1 MRDVLP
7 CRSVLLAVLV
17 SSVALASGPYDK
29 VVIRTEKISDHPGN
43 PTSSVYVSGQIA
55 TVLHFEKDVDPAKTK
70 LLGWEGRFEPLV
82 VGGKMVV
89 IMPIR
94 DLNRDEA
101 VPLLVTLA
109 DGTELPFIVKP
120 QSFEEWGFT
129 DHQINVFKDTD
140 SYNAVR
146 SELYDTLKKER
157 ALSEENQRLKK
168 EENSVDHALATLLL
182 NDEVKKTP
190 FTRTKFYRFDNEDM
204 DIKVAIFAGPGK
216 AAVVVYLA
224 NTYYGGD
231 WKFDGAYVTR
241 DYTSFTARPFAIRMD
256 RATIV
261 PGQSG
266 KIAVVVDEGAFK
278 TKGGDM
284 TDLALQIFRGDG
296 LLQVAVTLE
305 ASLIRK

>member
-1 MRDVLP
+1 
-7 CRSVLLAVLV
+7 
-17 SSVALASGPYDK
+17 VALASAPHDK
-29 VVIRTEKISDHPGN
+29 SVIRTEMITDHPGIS
-43 PTSSVYVSGQIA
+43 TSSVYVSGQIA
-55 TVLHFEKDVDPAKTK
+55 TVLRFEKDVDPAKTK
-70 LLGWEGRFEPLV
+70 LLAWEGRFEPLL
-82 VGGKMVV
+82 VGSKKVV
-89 IMPIR
+89 IEPIR

-101 VPLLVTLA
+101 VPLLVTLV
-109 DGTELPFIVKP
+109 DGTEIPFIVKP
-120 QSFEEWGFT
+120 KSFEEWGWT
-129 DHQINVFKDTD
+129 DHQINVFKNPD

-146 SELYDTLKKER
+146 SSLNDSLKRER
-157 ALSEENQRLKK
+157 KLSEENQRLKK
-168 EENSVDHALATLLL
+168 EETSVDHALATLLL

-216 AAVVVYLA
+216 AAVVVYLT

-241 DYTSFTARPFAIRMD
+241 DYTSLTARPFAIRMD
-256 RATIV
+256 HATIV

-284 TDLALQIFRGDG
+284 TNLALQIFRGDG